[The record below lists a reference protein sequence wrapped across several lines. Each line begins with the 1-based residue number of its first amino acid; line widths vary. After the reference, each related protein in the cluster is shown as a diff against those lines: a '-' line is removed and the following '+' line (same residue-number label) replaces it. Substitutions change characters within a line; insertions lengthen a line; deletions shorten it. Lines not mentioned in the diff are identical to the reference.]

1 MAIRQPFL
9 LLAGVAIAG
18 AITLLPPTAS
28 ADDPQPL
35 TEATVDRLQNTV
47 TVELQQEPIRYAR
60 VDDLLVPEDKL
71 NTGAQSLAQ
80 MIFNDESLLRVGQHS
95 VFQFLPS
102 ERQILLDR
110 GVMMMVT
117 PPGAG
122 GAEIATPTAIAG
134 VQGSLAT
141 FLSEQQGGDDILEAA
156 TFTSELILYNR
167 SRVEIGRL
175 QPGELGI
182 VRNGVLESVQQFD
195 RCNVLQDNPL
205 LAGLH
210 PEDSSI
216 DDESEAAA
224 ATLQQERDL
233 LDSQGACDPDREIVA
248 NPEPPVTLSPI
259 CQQIVDLYTNNV
271 RSYGS
276 GSWQPRGAEVPPGS
290 GRFRTE
296 LVYDLL
302 KGGTVDNVRVV
313 QSSGYEPLDRSAIAH
328 VQSLT
333 GFPEFPSCYPGDT
346 LEVDHGFTLLVGP

>member
-1 MAIRQPFL
+1 MRQPFPL
-9 LLAGVAIAG
+9 LYGAAIAG
-18 AITLLPPTAS
+18 FLALVPQVAL

-35 TEATVDRLQNTV
+35 TEAIVDRLQNTV
-47 TVELQQEPIRYAR
+47 TVELQQEPIRYAQ

-71 NTGAQSLAQ
+71 STGAQSLAQ
-80 MIFNDESLLRVGQHS
+80 MMFNDESLLRVGQNS
-95 VFQFLPS
+95 LFQFLPV
-102 ERQILLDR
+102 ERQIVLDR

-122 GAEIATPTAIAG
+122 GAEIVTPTAIAG
-134 VQGSLAT
+134 LQGSLAT
-141 FLSEQQGGDDILEAA
+141 FVSEEREGDDVLVAA

-175 QPGELGI
+175 QPGEVGT
-182 VRNGVLESVQQFD
+182 VRNGVLESVRQFD
-195 RCNVLQDNPL
+195 RCNALQENPL

-224 ATLQQERDL
+224 AALQRERAL
-233 LDSQGACDPDREIVA
+233 LEDQGACDPDREVIP
-248 NPEPPVTLSPI
+248 NPQPPIALSPI
-259 CQQIVDLYTNNV
+259 CQQIVDLYTDNV
-271 RSYGS
+271 RSFGR
-276 GSWQPRGAEVPPGS
+276 GGWQPRGSEIPPGS

-302 KGGTVDNVRVV
+302 REGTVDNVRVV
-313 QSSGYEPLDRSAIAH
+313 QSSGHGPLDRSAIDH
-328 VQSLT
+328 VQSLA
-333 GFPEFPSCYPGDT
+333 GFPEFPSCYPSDA

>member
-1 MAIRQPFL
+1 MRQLFPL
-9 LLAGVAIAG
+9 LSCTAIAG
-18 AITLLPPTAS
+18 AITLLPHTAL

-71 NTGAQSLAQ
+71 STGAQSLAQ
-80 MIFNDESLLRVGQHS
+80 MLFNDESLLRVGQNS
-95 VFQFLPS
+95 VFQFIPS

-110 GVMMMVT
+110 GLMMIVT

-122 GAEIATPTAIAG
+122 GAEIVTPTAIAG
-134 VQGSLAT
+134 LQGSLAT
-141 FLSEQQGGDDILEAA
+141 FVSEEQGGDEVLEAA

-175 QPGELGI
+175 QPGELGT

-195 RCNVLQDNPL
+195 RCNALQDNSL

-216 DDESEAAA
+216 DDESDAAA

-233 LDSQGACDPDREIVA
+233 LEDQGACDPDREIVA
-248 NPEPPVTLSPI
+248 NPEPPVALSPI

-271 RSYGS
+271 RSFGS
-276 GSWQPRGAEVPPGS
+276 GSWQPRGGEVPPGS

-296 LVYDLL
+296 LVYDLSRE
-302 KGGTVDNVRVV
+302 GTVDNVRVV
-313 QSSGYEPLDRSAIAH
+313 QSSGHEPLDRSAIAH

-333 GFPEFPSCYPGDT
+333 GFSEFPSCYPGDT